1 MTREE
6 IVAFFARRQEALERL
21 DVAALTDLHAEDSVL
36 ESAMAGTVIGR
47 AGIEE
52 FYRRLFASFPD
63 FSYEPDELVI
73 DGDRV
78 VQTATFGGTDTGGFM
93 GMRPTR
99 KQVRIPGVFLFTLR
113 NGQIVRLRSVYDF
126 TGLLVQVGV
135 LKVKPT

>member
-1 MTREE
+1 
-6 IVAFFARRQEALERL
+6 
-21 DVAALTDLHAEDSVL
+21 
-36 ESAMAGTVIGR
+36 MAGTITGR

-52 FYRRLFASFPD
+52 FYRRLFVSFPD

-93 GMRPTR
+93 GMPPTG

-113 NGQIVRLRSVYDF
+113 NAQIVRLRSVYDF

-135 LKVKPT
+135 LRVKPT